1 MKNVVTARGVGT
13 DEAVQPLKHL
23 LEENSSVPV

>member
-1 MKNVVTARGVGT
+1 MKNVVTAIGVGT

-23 LEENSSVPV
+23 LEANGSGPV